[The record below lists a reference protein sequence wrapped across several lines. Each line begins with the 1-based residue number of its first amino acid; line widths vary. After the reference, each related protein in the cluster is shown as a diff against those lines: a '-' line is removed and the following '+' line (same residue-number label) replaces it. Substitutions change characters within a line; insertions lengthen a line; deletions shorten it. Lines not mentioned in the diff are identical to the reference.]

1 MPNRRSIVF
10 ALAAAVLFGVSTPAA
25 KFLVAQTDPWLT
37 AGLLYLG
44 SGTGLGIAWLLR
56 RGLSRTKEAPLR
68 PSDLP
73 WLAAAIASGGV
84 VAPVLLMFGLA
95 RAPAAQASLLLN
107 LEGVLTAVLAWVV
120 FREHFD
126 RRIAIGMGFITIGA
140 FALAW
145 QPAGRLGVEPAALLI
160 VAACLGWAIDNNLTR
175 KVSGGDPVLI
185 AAVKGGAAGTVNLGI
200 ALASTVRLPDAG
212 SIFGASLVGFF
223 GYGVSL
229 VFFVRALRDLGAA
242 RTGAY
247 FSTAPFLGAVASI
260 VALSEPFTLR
270 LAIAGVLMALGVWLH
285 ISEAHDHEH
294 THEELQHEHLH
305 RHDEH
310 HAHAH
315 APEAPTDEPH
325 SHLHTHAP
333 LLHAHPHYPDLHHRH
348 EH

>member
-10 ALAAAVLFGVSTPAA
+10 ALAAAVLFGVSAPAA

-126 RRIAIGMGFITIGA
+126 RRIAIGMGLITIGA

-247 FSTAPFLGAVASI
+247 FSTAPFLGAVLSV
-260 VALSEPFTLR
+260 VALGENVTWGLF
-270 LAIAGVLMALGVWLH
+270 AAGALMGLGVWLH
-285 ISEAHDHEH
+285 VTEWHEH
-294 THEELQHEHLH
+294 EHIHEPASHTHAHV
-305 RHDEH
+305 HDEH
-310 HAHAH
+310 HQHEH
-315 APEAPTDEPH
+315 RPDDPLGEPH
-325 SHLHTHAP
+325 THWHEHRRVK
-333 LLHAHPHYPDLHHRH
+333 HAHPHTPDMHHGHRH
-348 EH
+348 

>member
-126 RRIAIGMGFITIGA
+126 RRIAIGMGLITIGA

-185 AAVKGGAAGTVNLGI
+185 AAVKGGAAGTVRCLWCVTMRIRIIPTFII
-200 ALASTVRLPDAG
+200 ATSIDRRTVARHFAILTSVTALTRLLASTKSPSRVTEVLRTMLPPPGIAQLWNFWALG
-212 SIFGASLVGFF
+212 SKRTTVFGVVPDSL
-223 GYGVSL
+223 YQM
-229 VFFVRALRDLGAA
+229 AL
-242 RTGAY
+242 
-247 FSTAPFLGAVASI
+247 
-260 VALSEPFTLR
+260 
-270 LAIAGVLMALGVWLH
+270 LMA
-285 ISEAHDHEH
+285 EM
-294 THEELQHEHLH
+294 
-305 RHDEH
+305 
-310 HAHAH
+310 
-315 APEAPTDEPH
+315 P
-325 SHLHTHAP
+325 
-333 LLHAHPHYPDLHHRH
+333 
-348 EH
+348 